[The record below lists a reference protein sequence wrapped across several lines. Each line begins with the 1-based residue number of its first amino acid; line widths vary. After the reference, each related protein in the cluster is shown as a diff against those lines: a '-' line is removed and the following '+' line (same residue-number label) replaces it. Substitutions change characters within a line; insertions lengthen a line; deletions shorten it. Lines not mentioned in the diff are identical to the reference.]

1 MNTAL
6 TEVARRLHRRLGRF
20 LDHHDKPL
28 RPEREGELPILHDEH
43 HHGRHRGDG
52 RPMDRAMDAE
62 TFSAL
67 LAGLGYTNP
76 MEPLFMLEAFLSAG
90 THLTAPEF
98 SRFLKN
104 RGRDISAE
112 KAAGALELFTSLGLA
127 EKNHAEDGQI
137 IYEHTHPGLHHDHII
152 CSGCGRA
159 TEFHRPDVDGLIET
173 IAGDEHFTHL
183 HHKLT
188 IYGLCP
194 ECRRRRRIGL
204 PLADTAV
211 GETVVVVGFNGSES
225 IKNRLGDMGLRRGA
239 RLRILG
245 EQSGSMIVL
254 LDGCRL
260 AMGPEMAEGVM
271 VRAVGQGRHHGD
283 HRHHGPGSDHR
294 PDGK

>member
-6 TEVARRLHRRLGRF
+6 TNMARRLHRRLGRY
-20 LDHHDKPL
+20 LE
-28 RPEREGELPILHDEH
+28 ERGRTPAPDREAQVTVLHDEH
-43 HHGRHRGDG
+43 HHGRHRGGG

-62 TFSAL
+62 AFASL
-67 LAGLGYTNP
+67 LAGLGYANP

-98 SRFLKN
+98 TKYLKN
-104 RGRDISAE
+104 RGRDVSTE

-127 EKNHAEDGQI
+127 EKSHAKDGQI

-159 TEFHRPDVDGLIET
+159 TEFNRPDVDGLIEK
-173 IAGDEHFTHL
+173 IAGDEDYSHL

-194 ECRRRRRIGL
+194 ECRRRRWEGL
-204 PLADTAV
+204 PLAETAV
-211 GETVVVVGFNGSES
+211 GENVMVVGFTGSDAV
-225 IKNRLGDMGLRRGA
+225 KTRLGDMGLRRGA

-254 LDGCRL
+254 FDGCRL
-260 AMGPEMAEGVM
+260 AMGPEMSEGIL
-271 VRAVGQGRHHGD
+271 VRSVEHGFRGRSC
-283 HRHHGPGSDHR
+283 GSR
-294 PDGK
+294 PDSSSQTGSK